1 MKPVLELFNQ
11 IMGLRG
17 VRQGTVATHYLGACK
32 CDITDS
38 GVIGY
43 DVAHGVL
50 LLEHLEEAVE
60 NGGGVIVRQFQAE
73 KIYVVTRAGSRLVPV
88 KHIFGVRAGQGRWT
102 GYQVKLCVPHTRQ
115 TPNPEMRWH
124 PKKASDSS
132 IGPPESKRP
141 IRRDSVRSQ
150 FSKRHCRWDCS
161 RV

>member
-17 VRQGTVATHYLGACK
+17 VRQVTVATHYLGACK

-102 GYQVKLCVPHTRQ
+102 GLSSEAMRAAHTTDSESGNALAPEKGVRFLDWSAGVEAPH
-115 TPNPEMRWH
+115 
-124 PKKASDSS
+124 KK
-132 IGPPESKRP
+132 G
-141 IRRDSVRSQ
+141 
-150 FSKRHCRWDCS
+150 
-161 RV
+161 